1 MINPDSASCFS
12 AGATTPF
19 RAARAEDVY
28 PLSEFY
34 KRAQRPLPRLDV
46 IEGHLMPEP
55 FRSLLVHQG
64 DMTPTLEKHY
74 GSDIHLQVLHRERK
88 GSIYVR
94 EVVLHLDR
102 DGRAVEY
109 GANRI
114 DLELFSPELRE
125 SILAERIPL
134 GHLLHEYRVPHTSCP
149 TAYLRLQTDT
159 FMAQALGLE
168 EGEVVYGRK
177 NTLWSPS
184 QKAISEI
191 VELLPSPDCRLVRG
205 EEVNTE

>member
-1 MINPDSASCFS
+1 MPSL
-12 AGATTPF
+12 
-19 RAARAEDVY
+19 AARDEDVY

-46 IEGHLMPEP
+46 IEGHQMPEP

-64 DMTPTLEKHY
+64 DMTPTLEQHY
-74 GSDIHLQVLHRERK
+74 GSDIHLRVLHRERK

-114 DLELFSPELRE
+114 DLDLFAPELKE
-125 SILAERIPL
+125 LILAERIPL
-134 GHLLHEYRVPHTSCP
+134 GHLLHEYRVPHTSRP
-149 TAYLRLQTDT
+149 TAYLRLQTDS
-159 FMAQALGLE
+159 FMAQALGIE

-184 QKAISEI
+184 HQAISEI
-191 VELLPSPDCRLVRG
+191 VELLPSPDSRLVRQQQD
-205 EEVNTE
+205 NRA